1 MKKIWKY
8 IVGFFAFAGGILLAF
23 FGGKDSGRSA
33 ERIKGIDK
41 KLKSVKKD
49 LKAKEKEKN
58 GIKKSLKSKKKYKK
72 DVQKILVDKKKEL
85 EKLKKVKEKKVK
97 DVSADDAADFLKKY
111 AKKK

>member
-8 IVGFFAFAGGILLAF
+8 IVAFFAFAGGILLAF

-41 KLKSVKKD
+41 KLKSVKKE
-49 LKAKEKEKN
+49 LKAKENEKN
-58 GIKKSLKSKKKYKK
+58 GIKKSLKSKKKA
-72 DVQKILVDKKKEL
+72 L
-85 EKLKKVKEKKVK
+85 EELKKQKNKKVK
-97 DVSADDAADFLKKY
+97 DVSADKAANFLKKY

>member
-8 IVGFFAFAGGILLAF
+8 IVAFFAFAGGILLAF

-58 GIKKSLKSKKKYKK
+58 GIKKSLKSKKKA
-72 DVQKILVDKKKEL
+72 LEELKKK
-85 EKLKKVKEKKVK
+85 KNKKVK
-97 DVSADDAADFLKKY
+97 DVSADKAANFLKKY

>member
-8 IVGFFAFAGGILLAF
+8 IVAFFAFAGGILFAF

-58 GIKKSLKSKKKYKK
+58 GIKKSLKSKKKALEELKK
-72 DVQKILVDKKKEL
+72 QKIKKIKG
-85 EKLKKVKEKKVK
+85 
-97 DVSADDAADFLKKY
+97 VSADKAANFLKKY

>member
-8 IVGFFAFAGGILLAF
+8 VVAFFAFAGGILLAF

-41 KLKSVKKD
+41 KLKSIKKD

-58 GIKKSLKSKKKYKK
+58 GIKKSLKSKKKALEELKKQKIKKIK
-72 DVQKILVDKKKEL
+72 DVDADK
-85 EKLKKVKEKKVK
+85 
-97 DVSADDAADFLKKY
+97 AANFLKKY

>member
-8 IVGFFAFAGGILLAF
+8 IVAFFAFAGGILLAF

-41 KLKSVKKD
+41 KLKSIKKD

-58 GIKKSLKSKKKYKK
+58 GIKKSLKSKKKA
-72 DVQKILVDKKKEL
+72 L
-85 EKLKKVKEKKVK
+85 EELKKQKNKKVK
-97 DVSADDAADFLKKY
+97 DVSADKAANFLKKY

>member
-8 IVGFFAFAGGILLAF
+8 IVAFFAFAGGILLAF
-23 FGGKDSGRSA
+23 FGGKDSGRSD

-58 GIKKSLKSKKKYKK
+58 GIKKSLKSKKKALEEIKK
-72 DVQKILVDKKKEL
+72 QQVQFGVERKSSDE
-85 EKLKKVKEKKVK
+85 
-97 DVSADDAADFLKKY
+97 AADFLKKY
-111 AKKK
+111 IKDKKKK

>member
-8 IVGFFAFAGGILLAF
+8 IVAFFAFAGGILLAF

-41 KLKSVKKD
+41 KLKSVKKE

-58 GIKKSLKSKKKYKK
+58 GIKKSLKSKKKA
-72 DVQKILVDKKKEL
+72 L
-85 EKLKKVKEKKVK
+85 EELKKQKNKKVK
-97 DVSADDAADFLKKY
+97 DVSADKAVNFLKKY

>member
-8 IVGFFAFAGGILLAF
+8 IVAFFAFAGGRLLAF

-58 GIKKSLKSKKKYKK
+58 GIKKSLKSKKKA
-72 DVQKILVDKKKEL
+72 L
-85 EKLKKVKEKKVK
+85 EELKKQKNKKVK
-97 DVSADDAADFLKKY
+97 DVSADKATNFLKKY

>member
-8 IVGFFAFAGGILLAF
+8 IVAFFAFAGGILLAF

-33 ERIKGIDK
+33 ERIKWIDN
-41 KLKSVKKD
+41 KLKSVKKE

-58 GIKKSLKSKKKYKK
+58 GIKKSLKSKKKA
-72 DVQKILVDKKKEL
+72 L
-85 EKLKKVKEKKVK
+85 EELKKQKNKKVK
-97 DVSADDAADFLKKY
+97 DVSADKAANFLKKY

>member
-8 IVGFFAFAGGILLAF
+8 IVAFFAFAGGILLAF
-23 FGGKDSGRSA
+23 LGGKDSGRSA

-58 GIKKSLKSKKKYKK
+58 GIKKSLKSKKKA
-72 DVQKILVDKKKEL
+72 L
-85 EKLKKVKEKKVK
+85 EELKKQKNKKVK
-97 DVSADDAADFLKKY
+97 DVSADKAANF
-111 AKKK
+111 

>member
-8 IVGFFAFAGGILLAF
+8 IVAFFAFAGGILLAF

-58 GIKKSLKSKKKYKK
+58 GIKKSLKSKKKA
-72 DVQKILVDKKKEL
+72 L
-85 EKLKKVKEKKVK
+85 EELKKQKNKKVK
-97 DVSADDAADFLKKY
+97 DVSADKAANFLKKY

>member
-8 IVGFFAFAGGILLAF
+8 IVAFFAFAGGILLAF

-41 KLKSVKKD
+41 KLKSVKKE

-58 GIKKSLKSKKKYKK
+58 GIKKSLKSKKKA
-72 DVQKILVDKKKEL
+72 L
-85 EKLKKVKEKKVK
+85 EELKKQKNKKVK
-97 DVSADDAADFLKKY
+97 DVSADKAANFLKKY